1 MRESPQSSDSIQKF
15 LFYPFPHRRG
25 LEEHIVEL
33 PLSFDLIKPT
43 KFSIRREQREVGF
56 QPNPILLFNFSTGV
70 DLEVFNVHHATLLQ
84 FGCGL

>member
-1 MRESPQSSDSIQKF
+1 VALDGYRPVANQVSI
-15 LFYPFPHRRG
+15 H
-25 LEEHIVEL
+25 
-33 PLSFDLIKPT
+33 
-43 KFSIRREQREVGF
+43 REQREVGF